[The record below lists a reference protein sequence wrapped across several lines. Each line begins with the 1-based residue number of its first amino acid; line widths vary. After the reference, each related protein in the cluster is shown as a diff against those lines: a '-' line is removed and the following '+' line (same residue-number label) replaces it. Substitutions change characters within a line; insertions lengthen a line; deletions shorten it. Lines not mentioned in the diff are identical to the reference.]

1 MSRDAITAKSSTYGA
16 SKGRRIG
23 AQHFAHLRAVAE
35 GLSLVESAERY
46 LGIEHGHQALT
57 AHRGVV
63 DALRTLARRRGDRDW
78 RLIGLMIRLATPAHR
93 PTLEDFI
100 AERDLDGWSESE
112 VQTMYEEAFP
122 ADPRTERRQRLRL
135 RQLALLRQLEQVA
148 AEVPQPHDR
157 IDGWFDPTTSERLMA
172 GGMLLL
178 QDLQQRVASGGAWW
192 RGLPAIGKL
201 KAQRI
206 THYLDSLLPALAAP
220 SRPSFAWPLP
230 SPSLP
235 PFAGP
240 DQALTGLPVAE
251 NQGARTTFERV
262 SQPLPGGGNPPLPNA
277 PVEASRGLA
286 GDLAISAI
294 SASPASSTTLTSAR
308 SDAEIIEAWVAARA
322 GTQPTA
328 TSYRR
333 EARRLLIWLHHER
346 DGSFGA
352 MRVEDCLAYMS
363 FLEHVPPSW
372 CSRLRAEVQSPG
384 WAPFRGPLSH
394 ASRRQ
399 AVVILASFFGWM
411 SDVGYLAQRNPW
423 LLINRRTGDDAQHD
437 ELDSRAFTP
446 EVWHAIQQHLA
457 AQAPCP
463 ALHRIRFLLAFVEAT
478 GLRASE
484 ILTARLSAFRRHK
497 GRLAMQVHGKGA
509 RNRVIAVPGQAEAAL
524 DAYLLAR
531 QLPALGMAPPETP
544 LLASTLDPMAPIGYQ
559 ALYQTT
565 KRWLGLAL
573 QASDLPRAVRD
584 DALRAS
590 PHWLRHTFG
599 TRALERKAPLEV
611 VQRQLGHADPRT
623 TMRYAKAQLERLQ
636 SEMDQVFGGTG
647 ASSREDDGRP

>member
-1 MSRDAITAKSSTYGA
+1 MGWDAVTAKSSTYSGLQ
-16 SKGRRIG
+16 GRRIG
-23 AQHFAHLRAVAE
+23 AHHFAHLRAVAE

-46 LGIEHGHQALT
+46 LGIEHGHQAST
-57 AHRGVV
+57 AHRTVV
-63 DALRTLARRRGDRDW
+63 DALRALARRRGDRDW

-112 VQTMYEEAFP
+112 VQAMYEEAFP
-122 ADPRTERRQRLRL
+122 ADQRTERRQRLRL

-148 AEVPQPHDR
+148 AEVPTPQDR
-157 IDGWFDPTTSERLMA
+157 IDGWFDPLTAERLM
-172 GGMLLL
+172 GCGLLLL
-178 QDLQQRVASGGAWW
+178 QDLQQRIGAGGRWW
-192 RGLPAIGKL
+192 RGLPAIGER

-206 THYLDSLLPALAAP
+206 AQYLLTLLPQPA
-220 SRPSFAWPLP
+220 SSETRSFALPLP
-230 SPSLP
+230 SPALP
-235 PFAGP
+235 AEEAATA
-240 DQALTGLPVAE
+240 ALAPLPGAE
-251 NQGARTTFERV
+251 NQPFRSTPEAFSEAW
-262 SQPLPGGGNPPLPNA
+262 QGGSDPA
-277 PVEASRGLA
+277 PQKSLHGPSEGLA
-286 GDLAISAI
+286 GDWAVLTPPPP
-294 SASPASSTTLTSAR
+294 SPPADRLTAAN

-322 GTQPTA
+322 GAGPTA

-333 EARRLLIWLHHER
+333 EARRLLIWLTHER
-346 DGSFGA
+346 QCGFA
-352 MRVEDCLAYMS
+352 QVRVEDCLAYMS
-363 FLEHVPPSW
+363 FLEHVPPAW
-372 CSRLRAEVQSPG
+372 CSRLRAEVLAPG
-384 WAPFRGPLSH
+384 WAPFRGPLSL

-399 AVVILASFFGWM
+399 AVVILSGFFAWM
-411 SDVGYLAQRNPW
+411 SDVGYLPLRNPW
-423 LLINRRTGDDAQHD
+423 LLVNRRTGDDAQHD

-446 EVWHAIQQHLA
+446 EVWAAIQHYLA
-457 AQAPCP
+457 GQPP
-463 ALHRIRFLLAFVEAT
+463 SPSLHRIRFLLGFVEAT

-484 ILTARLSAFRRHK
+484 LLSARLSALRRHK

-524 DAYLLAR
+524 DAYLQAR
-531 QLPALGMAPPETP
+531 QLPPLESAPPEAP
-544 LLASTLDPMAPIGYQ
+544 LLASALDPMEPIGYQ

-565 KRWLGLAL
+565 KRWLGQAL
-573 QASDLPRAVRD
+573 RASDLPRSVRE

-636 SEMDQVFGGTG
+636 SEMDQVFGSPAGG
-647 ASSREDDGRP
+647 SGNSD